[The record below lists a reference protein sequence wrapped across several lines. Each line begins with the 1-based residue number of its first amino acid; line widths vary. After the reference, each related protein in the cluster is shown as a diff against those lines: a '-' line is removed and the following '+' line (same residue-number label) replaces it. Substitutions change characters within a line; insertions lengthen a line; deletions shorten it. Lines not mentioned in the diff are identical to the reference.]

1 MATKKRSL
9 KEGKITQSESKGE
22 PIMSKKVKSTID
34 KLIESLSPKEKK
46 KFNEERQELI
56 LSELILA
63 AMERDNISVR
73 KLAKMAGVSPTIVQA
88 MRSGAKKDFS
98 MQSFLKILKGL
109 GSKGI
114 MVELNGQYIPL
125 DLPLSGKR

>member
-1 MATKKRSL
+1 
-9 KEGKITQSESKGE
+9 
-22 PIMSKKVKSTID
+22 MSKKMKSTID
-34 KLIESLSPKEKK
+34 KFINSLSPKELK
-46 KFNEERQELI
+46 KFNEEYQELL

-63 AMERDNISVR
+63 AMEKDNISVR

-88 MRSGAKKDFS
+88 MRSGTKKDFT
-98 MQSFLKILKGL
+98 MQSFLKVLKGL

-125 DLPLSGKR
+125 DLPISGKR